1 MIRGA
6 PGMGGQRPD
15 RAVGRVLP
23 RLSPPH
29 STTMIGT
36 KTSNNLFNTRM
47 TLCMGSA
54 SSQIMVARRVRH
66 KASPRV
72 ETEGLLAPILHL
84 EGAVLHLEVL
94 ARPRAACER
103 RPCAGRV
110 AVDQGH
116 HHLHVRLERVD
127 TLDGGMVALVSTW

>member
-1 MIRGA
+1 
-6 PGMGGQRPD
+6 
-15 RAVGRVLP
+15 
-23 RLSPPH
+23 
-29 STTMIGT
+29 MIGT

-84 EGAVLHLEVL
+84 EGAVLHLEVRDHEVIRFGSGLAWLLPGQAEL